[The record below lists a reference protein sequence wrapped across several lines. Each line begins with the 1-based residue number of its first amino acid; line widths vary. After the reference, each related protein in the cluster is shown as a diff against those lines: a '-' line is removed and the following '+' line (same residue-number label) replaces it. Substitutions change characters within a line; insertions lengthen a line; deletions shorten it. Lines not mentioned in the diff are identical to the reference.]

1 MNFRQ
6 INQLALLN
14 DQFRKGEPTDQQLSL
29 SPKVEAL
36 PETQKQKL
44 LETVKKV
51 DFYLETPVVSFLSFH
66 SLGLVMLDD
75 TEYLW
80 EIDYYDKSCKSL
92 SPDPTD
98 PNCTTR
104 ILTVLERDEY

>member
-1 MNFRQ
+1 MNLRQ

-14 DQFRKGEPTDQQLSL
+14 DQFRKGEQTNKQLSF

-36 PETQKQKL
+36 PETEKQKL
-44 LETVKKV
+44 LEAVKKI

-66 SLGLVMLDD
+66 SLGLVSIDD

-80 EIDYYDKSCKSL
+80 EIDYYDKSCNSL
-92 SPDPTD
+92 SRNPTD

-104 ILTVLERDEY
+104 ILTILQRDEY